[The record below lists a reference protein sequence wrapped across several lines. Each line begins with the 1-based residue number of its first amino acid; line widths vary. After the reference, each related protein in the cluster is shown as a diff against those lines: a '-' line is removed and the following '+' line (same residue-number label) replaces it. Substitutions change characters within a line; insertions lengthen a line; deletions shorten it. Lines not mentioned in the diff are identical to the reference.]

1 MLQESF
7 EAEIAHVHTT
17 IDATPMREF
26 AIPHLVIDNVFPA
39 DLVARINDNW
49 PEYDEGF
56 FPEVPGN
63 HVLQLYR
70 RNYVGLSAERLRFW
84 QAFNEVLWPQVVA
97 SVAEAFAE
105 PATEVFGDLY
115 YRHLSL
121 DHPLTLM
128 QADPNYPGH
137 SMHHHYYHCPHWA
150 FTMLLYIDPQDKR
163 SRGTALHRL
172 LPRDQPGKGE
182 TSYRAEDHE
191 WRAEVAIDTFRW
203 ESPDIPDRRYEQ
215 QVVDYKCNRLFV
227 FLDGPLALHSVP
239 WDNPDHTPD
248 PARAEDGGRHARRR
262 ILRSHVKVHHDPF
275 YRKHSTLLP
284 EPLEPNSYM
293 RLLAPNA
300 VLSAG
305 DQTYKDKVLKPFF
318 NERLAAYAN
327 AAEIVR
333 GGRRP
338 AKPPLWKRLLTTSQP
353 SRDTIS
359 SRILERIP

>member
-1 MLQESF
+1 
-7 EAEIAHVHTT
+7 
-17 IDATPMREF
+17 
-26 AIPHLVIDNVFPA
+26 
-39 DLVARINDNW
+39 
-49 PEYDEGF
+49 
-56 FPEVPGN
+56 
-63 HVLQLYR
+63 
-70 RNYVGLSAERLRFW
+70 
-84 QAFNEVLWPQVVA
+84 
-97 SVAEAFAE
+97 
-105 PATEVFGDLY
+105 
-115 YRHLSL
+115 
-121 DHPLTLM
+121 LTLM

-215 QVVDYKCNRLFV
+215 QVVDYKSNRLFV

-275 YRKHSTLLP
+275 YRKHSSLLP